1 MNLFQ
6 DGQTDD
12 VVLSGELAQQMAN
25 DPAFVSQKEASTQYM
40 ELNQRD
46 ENHHLEMRTYVKQFL
61 TQSTVKR

>member
-1 MNLFQ
+1 
-6 DGQTDD
+6 
-12 VVLSGELAQQMAN
+12 MAN

-46 ENHHLEMRTYVKQFL
+46 EKSHLEMRTYVKQFL